1 MSAKQTRQPPM
12 TQREMNDRAAVKWA
26 GPFGYAVLEVLRRG
40 EDYSEADFLGFMERA
55 PYAGLAP
62 APLPPPGPV
71 QVTMSEANPYGEPDF
86 VGDADVS
93 TVSTAASV
101 LPDEPPPPAEFYKR
115 VTTAGRPGQ
124 YPTPAGRR
132 DQSGRYVRPVR

>member
-1 MSAKQTRQPPM
+1 
-12 TQREMNDRAAVKWA
+12 MNDRAAVRWA

-55 PYAGLAP
+55 PYAGLN
-62 APLPPPGPV
+62 PPPSEPQGPH
-71 QVTMSEANPYGEPDF
+71 QVTMSEANPYGSPDF
-86 VGDADVS
+86 LGEPES
-93 TVSTAASV
+93 TVAAVAS
-101 LPDEPPPPAEFYKR
+101 DEPPPPAEFYKR

>member
-1 MSAKQTRQPPM
+1 MSGKQTRQAPLS
-12 TQREMNDRAAVKWA
+12 QREQNDRAAVKWA

-40 EDYSEADFLGFMERA
+40 DDYSEADFLGFMERA

-62 APLPPPGPV
+62 PPPPPAGPV
-71 QVTMSEANPYGEPDF
+71 QVTMSEASPYGSPDF
-86 VGDADVS
+86 GGDAVGE
-93 TVSTAASV
+93 STAASV
-101 LPDEPPPPAEFYKR
+101 LPSEPPPPAEFYKR

-124 YPTPAGRR
+124 FPTPAGRR